1 MNLNVT
7 NKLIKKTRR
16 WHKKTGFALFQRA
29 AAHFEQKKKETIFS
43 VIDGLQLQPEEAG
56 SAEPAQ
62 SRIIWIC
69 WFQGLE
75 SAPELVKRC
84 IESVYK
90 HSGGLK
96 VVIINDHNFSQYIEL
111 PSYIIDKYNSGLI
124 GKAHFSDILRCCL
137 LHEYGG
143 VWLDSTIFL
152 TKELPSSLL
161 ELPFCSLRFKYSGSY
176 GSISNGLWTTYLL
189 ASDKNGYLI
198 GCIKET
204 LIKYW
209 LNYDVAI
216 DYFLLDYILCY
227 FLESDLKFKKYL
239 LAQPILGDNRFSLK
253 KIMNDS
259 YSVKVKYKLLLDTT
273 GIYKLSHKEQYRTS
287 DSGQPTVYSKIL
299 DGSFSLKS

>member
-84 IESVYK
+84 IASVQNNAPDAQ
-90 HSGGLK
+90 
-96 VVIINDHNFSQYIEL
+96 VIILTDENIPDYLAL
-111 PSYIIDKYNSGLI
+111 PEHIKTKYQAGLI
-124 GKAHFSDILRCCL
+124 SKAQYSDIVRCSL
-137 LHEYGG
+137 LYQYGG
-143 VWLDSTIFL
+143 IWMDATVFL
-152 TKELPSSLL
+152 TRPVPESFYQRTFS
-161 ELPFCSLRFKYSGSY
+161 SLRFDAAENALSQGY
-176 GSISNGLWTTYLL
+176 WTAYFL
-189 ASDKNGYLI
+189 AAQKGNALVKLVRDILYRYWQHHDALI
-198 GCIKET
+198 EYF
-204 LIKYW
+204 L
-209 LNYDVAI
+209 I
-216 DYFLLDYILCY
+216 DYSFLYARERYPQFRQIMDV
-227 FLESDLKFKKYL
+227 
-239 LAQPILGDNRFSLK
+239 QPVTGNNRFLIRQFISSKPDVTAMTAL
-253 KIMNDS
+253 NQDP
-259 YSVKVKYKLLLDTT
+259 V

-299 DGSFSLKS
+299 DGSFSLK

>member
-16 WHKKTGFALFQRA
+16 WHKKTGFSLFQRA

-84 IESVYK
+84 IASVQNNAPDAQ
-90 HSGGLK
+90 
-96 VVIINDHNFSQYIEL
+96 VIILTDENIPDYLAL
-111 PSYIIDKYNSGLI
+111 PEHIKTKYQAGLI
-124 GKAHFSDILRCCL
+124 SKAQYSDIVRCSL
-137 LHEYGG
+137 LYQYGG
-143 VWLDSTIFL
+143 IWMDATVFMTRPVPESFYQRTF
-152 TKELPSSLL
+152 S
-161 ELPFCSLRFKYSGSY
+161 SLRFDAAENALSQGY
-176 GSISNGLWTTYLL
+176 WTAYFL
-189 ASDKNGYLI
+189 AAQKGNALVKLVRDILYRYWQHHDALI
-198 GCIKET
+198 EYF
-204 LIKYW
+204 L
-209 LNYDVAI
+209 I
-216 DYFLLDYILCY
+216 DYSFLYARERYPQFRQIMDV
-227 FLESDLKFKKYL
+227 
-239 LAQPILGDNRFSLK
+239 QPVTGNNRFLIRQFISSKPDVTAMTAL
-253 KIMNDS
+253 NQDP
-259 YSVKVKYKLLLDTT
+259 V

>member
-84 IESVYK
+84 IASVQNNAPDAQ
-90 HSGGLK
+90 
-96 VVIINDHNFSQYIEL
+96 VIILTDENIPDYLAL
-111 PSYIIDKYNSGLI
+111 PEHIKTKYQAGLI
-124 GKAHFSDILRCCL
+124 SKAQYSDIVRCSL
-137 LHEYGG
+137 LYQYGG
-143 VWLDSTIFL
+143 IWMDATVFMTRPVPESFYQRTF
-152 TKELPSSLL
+152 S
-161 ELPFCSLRFKYSGSY
+161 SLRF
-176 GSISNGLWTTYLL
+176 
-189 ASDKNGYLI
+189 
-198 GCIKET
+198 
-204 LIKYW
+204 
-209 LNYDVAI
+209 DVAENALSQGYWTAYFLAAQKGNALVKLVRDILYRYWQHHDALIEYFLI
-216 DYFLLDYILCY
+216 DYSFLYARERYPQFRQIMDV
-227 FLESDLKFKKYL
+227 
-239 LAQPILGDNRFSLK
+239 QPVTGNNRFLIRQFISSKPDVTAMTAL
-253 KIMNDS
+253 NQDP
-259 YSVKVKYKLLLDTT
+259 V
-273 GIYKLSHKEQYRTS
+273 GIYKLSHKEQYHTS

-299 DGSFSLKS
+299 DGSFALK

>member
-84 IESVYK
+84 IASVQNNAPDAQ
-90 HSGGLK
+90 
-96 VVIINDHNFSQYIEL
+96 VIILTDENIPDYLAL
-111 PSYIIDKYNSGLI
+111 PEHIKTKYQAGLI
-124 GKAHFSDILRCCL
+124 SKAQYSDIVRCSL
-137 LHEYGG
+137 LYQYGG
-143 VWLDSTIFL
+143 IWMDATVFMTRPVPESFYQRTF
-152 TKELPSSLL
+152 SSLC
-161 ELPFCSLRFKYSGSY
+161 F
-176 GSISNGLWTTYLL
+176 
-189 ASDKNGYLI
+189 
-198 GCIKET
+198 
-204 LIKYW
+204 
-209 LNYDVAI
+209 DVAENALSQGYWTAYFLAAQKGNALVKLVRDILYRYWQHHDALIEYFLI
-216 DYFLLDYILCY
+216 DYSFLYARERYPQFRQIMDV
-227 FLESDLKFKKYL
+227 
-239 LAQPILGDNRFSLK
+239 QPVTGNNRFLIRQFISSKPDVTAMTAL
-253 KIMNDS
+253 NQDP
-259 YSVKVKYKLLLDTT
+259 V

-299 DGSFSLKS
+299 DGSFSLK

>member
-16 WHKKTGFALFQRA
+16 WHKKTGFSLFHRA

-84 IESVYK
+84 IASVQNNAPDAQ
-90 HSGGLK
+90 
-96 VVIINDHNFSQYIEL
+96 VIILTDENIPDYLAL
-111 PSYIIDKYNSGLI
+111 PEHIKTKYQAGLI
-124 GKAHFSDILRCCL
+124 SKAQYSDIVRCSL
-137 LHEYGG
+137 LYQYGG
-143 VWLDSTIFL
+143 IWMDATVFMTRPVPESFYQRTF
-152 TKELPSSLL
+152 S
-161 ELPFCSLRFKYSGSY
+161 SLRF
-176 GSISNGLWTTYLL
+176 
-189 ASDKNGYLI
+189 
-198 GCIKET
+198 
-204 LIKYW
+204 
-209 LNYDVAI
+209 DVAENALSQGYWTAYFLAAQKGNALVKLVRDILYRYWQHHDALIEYFLI
-216 DYFLLDYILCY
+216 DYSFLYARERYPQFRQIMDV
-227 FLESDLKFKKYL
+227 
-239 LAQPILGDNRFSLK
+239 QPVTGNNRFLIRQFISSKPDVTAMTAL
-253 KIMNDS
+253 NQDP
-259 YSVKVKYKLLLDTT
+259 V

-299 DGSFSLKS
+299 DGSFALK

>member
-56 SAEPAQ
+56 SVEPAQ

-84 IESVYK
+84 IASVQNNAPDAQ
-90 HSGGLK
+90 
-96 VVIINDHNFSQYIEL
+96 VIILTDENIPDYLAL
-111 PSYIIDKYNSGLI
+111 PEHIKTKYQAGLI
-124 GKAHFSDILRCCL
+124 SKAQYSDIVRCSL
-137 LHEYGG
+137 LYQYGG
-143 VWLDSTIFL
+143 IWMDATVFL
-152 TKELPSSLL
+152 TRPVPESFYQRTFS
-161 ELPFCSLRFKYSGSY
+161 SLRF
-176 GSISNGLWTTYLL
+176 
-189 ASDKNGYLI
+189 
-198 GCIKET
+198 
-204 LIKYW
+204 
-209 LNYDVAI
+209 DVAENALSQGYWTAYFLAAQKGNALVKLVRDILYRYWQHHDALIEYFLI
-216 DYFLLDYILCY
+216 DYSFLYARERYPQFRQIMDV
-227 FLESDLKFKKYL
+227 
-239 LAQPILGDNRFSLK
+239 QPVTGNNRFLIRQFISSKPDVTAMTAL
-253 KIMNDS
+253 NQDP
-259 YSVKVKYKLLLDTT
+259 V

-299 DGSFSLKS
+299 DGSFSLK